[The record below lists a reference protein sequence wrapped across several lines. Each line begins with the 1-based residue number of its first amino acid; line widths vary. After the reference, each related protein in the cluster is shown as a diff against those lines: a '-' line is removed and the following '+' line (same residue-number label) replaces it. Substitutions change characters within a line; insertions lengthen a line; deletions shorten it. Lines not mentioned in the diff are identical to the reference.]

1 MGGDRV
7 DPARDVQSGRAPDES
22 RVPYVL
28 MLLAF
33 DLDNTVLTMDHQ
45 LPREI
50 EAAICAAREAGH
62 FVTVL
67 TGRPHAS
74 ALPFV
79 ERLGCVGKPF
89 SVNHGAMVFGPD
101 GSVMKRRR
109 MLGDDV
115 RAILSPP
122 LRPDGVPY
130 SCVVDDDLFVDDPSD
145 TRWSWAHTA
154 SRSVARIDLPS
165 IREADKIVFGSNGQS
180 EAIEAK
186 LRAALKVTTYRW
198 GDGYLEVTAQDA
210 DKGAA
215 LALIS
220 GTLGIP
226 REETVAFGDGTNDVT
241 MLAWAGRGVAV
252 GPYATPEVL
261 AEADEHIAP
270 PEELGVA
277 RWLERLDPG

>member
-1 MGGDRV
+1 
-7 DPARDVQSGRAPDES
+7 
-22 RVPYVL
+22 

-33 DLDNTVLTMDHQ
+33 DLDNTVVTKDHQ

-50 EAAICAAREAGH
+50 ETAICAARDQGH
-62 FVTVL
+62 LVTVL

-79 ERLGCVGKPF
+79 ERLGCTGSPF
-89 SVNHGAMVFGPD
+89 SVNHGAMVFGAD
-101 GSVMKRRR
+101 GKVMKRRR

-122 LRPDGVPY
+122 LLPAGIPY
-130 SCVVDDDLFVDDPSD
+130 SCVVDDHLYVDDPD
-145 TRWSWAHTA
+145 DPRWTWAHTA

-165 IREADKIVFGSNGQS
+165 ITEADKIVFGSNGES
-180 EAIEAK
+180 EAIESR
-186 LRAALKVTTYRW
+186 LRAALAVTTYRW

-215 LALIS
+215 LELICR
-220 GTLGIP
+220 TLGVP
-226 REETVAFGDGTNDVT
+226 RERTVAFGDGTNDVT
-241 MLAWAGRGVAV
+241 MLAWAGHGVAV
-252 GPYATPEVL
+252 GPYAMPELL
-261 AEADEHIAP
+261 AHADEHIAA

-277 RWLERLDPG
+277 SWLERLEPAC